1 MRSKTIIGILLGIT
15 VFFLVLLMPIVNGIG
30 IYQELPTTV
39 KVGEEYN
46 DVLIEIQEDD
56 PDGFD
61 GVKSVTLLLNTT
73 QGNTLA
79 VLASEDKPYYIHK
92 WNLYDGYENFYL
104 SFKIPEDLPIE
115 EGKEYT
121 FKVDTVLYD
130 YFDVLGGKYFQK
142 SNTYAVFIEK
152 GENPYLTVGLIVGI
166 ITGVI
171 IALILIIRYRRKEKK
186 E

>member
-1 MRSKTIIGILLGIT
+1 
-15 VFFLVLLMPIVNGIG
+15 
-30 IYQELPTTV
+30 
-39 KVGEEYN
+39 
-46 DVLIEIQEDD
+46 LIQIQEDD

-79 VLASEDKPYYIHK
+79 VLAGEDKSDYE

-121 FKVDTVLYD
+121 FKVDTVFYD
-130 YFDVLGGKYFQK
+130 YFDVFGDEYFQK
-142 SNTYAVFIEK
+142 SSTYAVFIEK
-152 GENPYLTVGLIVGI
+152 GENPLTIGLIVGI

-171 IALILIIRYRRKEKK
+171 IALILITWYRRKEKK